1 MGWGSQDT
9 GRGIKTGRQI
19 GSVNF
24 FFDRQA
30 VMKRMDA
37 ATAAVL
43 SKFGAFVM
51 TAARQS
57 IRTRKDVSQPGA
69 PPTNRVGTLKR
80 FIFFVFDPA
89 LQSVV
94 IGPESLGGD
103 VPGILEFGGDE
114 RIDDHRVRE
123 RHVGDGGEVQ
133 IGPPECA
140 TSRIA
145 KGTNLG
151 DVLVTYTRIRTARQ
165 AARANMLN
173 RMLYLKQAPVH
184 VKPRPYM
191 RPAFD
196 RVLDELPAIWRDSVR
211 ITT

>member
-1 MGWGSQDT
+1 MAWMRDDIGGK
-9 GRGIKTGRQI
+9 RGRQL

-24 FFDRQA
+24 FFDRPG
-30 VMKRMDA
+30 VMKQMDA

-43 SKFGAFVM
+43 SKFGAFTM

-57 IRTRKDVSQPGA
+57 IRTRQDVSQPGA
-69 PPTNRVGTLKR
+69 APTNRVGTLKR
-80 FIFFVFDPA
+80 FIFFVYDPA

-94 IGPESLGGD
+94 IGPESLGGEA
-103 VPGILEFGGDE
+103 PAILEFGGDE

-123 RHVGDGGEVQ
+123 RHVGDGGEIQ

-140 TSRIA
+140 TSRMV

-151 DVLVTYTRIRTARQ
+151 DVVVTYARIRTARQ
-165 AARANMLN
+165 AARATMLN
-173 RMLYLKQAPVH
+173 KLLYLKQAPVH
-184 VKPRPYM
+184 IKPRPYM

-196 RVLDELPAIWRDSVR
+196 RVMNELPAIWRDSVR
-211 ITT
+211 VTT